1 MGDFFRNI
9 RNAIAENWNRWSAV
23 QRMIGLV
30 LVFLLLLGMVLL
42 FVWGGSPAQNAV
54 FNVAIRDEGALD
66 RMALRLDQ
74 QNIPYTISN
83 GKIYVANS
91 QSARRVR
98 ALLVQEDLVPQDMDP
113 WSVFDVQRWTTSEFE
128 NDVRLRRAIT
138 QNLEQHITAL
148 ETIDSASVTLVTPPK
163 EVLRELQ
170 EPTTASVIV
179 TAAPGVNLAEDTK
192 QVEGIVRLISFAVA
206 GLPTEN
212 ITVMDNNG
220 LVLNDFTSLKDFDR
234 LALGAKILKQKKVE
248 EAELTRKI
256 TQSLGRIVGRER
268 LEIINVAIELDYI
281 DRKERTKELLPI
293 TLKKDNPTTIYDESE
308 VLAQP
313 PVSKMVTTEN
323 FEGTAFN
330 PEGPAGQEGQTPP
343 GYKELEETP
352 GTYIKNST
360 VDNFQYGE
368 LEKEEIA
375 SPLTV
380 EKIAVGVAIDGTW
393 ERLYDD
399 NGKVQVIN
407 GRIQREYKPVS
418 AEVLESIRN
427 VLKNSL
433 GIDETRGDTVTVEN
447 IPFDRSSEFIQE
459 DEAYRRVQSRQ
470 FLLLILIGV
479 LISLVLLALLF
490 RFLMQIRE
498 RHKRAREEELARQ
511 HQAMRE
517 AALRAAE
524 EDVANSQLAA
534 ANRENIE
541 LQENA
546 VNLTRDNPYGV
557 AQLIRAWIANG

>member
-9 RNAIAENWNRWSAV
+9 RNAIAGNWNRWSAV

-368 LEKEEIA
+368 LEKEEVA

-490 RFLMQIRE
+490 RFLMQVRE

>member
-9 RNAIAENWNRWSAV
+9 RNAIAGNWNRWSAV

-42 FVWGGSPAQNAV
+42 VVWGGSPAQNAV

-368 LEKEEIA
+368 LEKEEVA